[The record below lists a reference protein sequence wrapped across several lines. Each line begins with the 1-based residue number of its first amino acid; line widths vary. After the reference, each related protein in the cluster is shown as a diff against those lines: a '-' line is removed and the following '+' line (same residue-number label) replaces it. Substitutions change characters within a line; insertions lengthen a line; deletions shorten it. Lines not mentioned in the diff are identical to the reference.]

1 MTAIAGLVAGA
12 PLPLHQA
19 TVARSQVN
27 ALGHLKAS
35 EYVRLFD
42 DAIPVFFPLAGIAD
56 GDLRHVNT
64 SPFLIDLHA
73 CYLSE
78 LRPGETVQIA
88 ARHIEHDAR
97 RARLMLTMD
106 AVADGRLCATCE
118 LLLINMD
125 VVARKPAAWTATQI
139 TAWDRLRTAHASLPL
154 LPQAGR
160 AIGSFDPKP

>member
-1 MTAIAGLVAGA
+1 MPVSAIPGLVVGA
-12 PLPLHQA
+12 ALPLQRA

-27 ALGHLKAS
+27 ALGHLKAA

-42 DAIPVFFPLAGIAD
+42 DAIPVLFPLAGIAD
-56 GDLRHVNT
+56 KDLRHANT
-64 SPFLIDLHA
+64 SPFLMDLHA

-78 LRPGETVQIA
+78 LRPGETVEIA
-88 ARHIEHDAR
+88 ARHLDHDVR

-125 VVARKPAAWTATQI
+125 VIARKPAPWSAAQLI
-139 TAWDRLRTAHASLPL
+139 GWDALRVAHASLPV

-160 AIGSFDPKP
+160 AIGPLG